1 MNRSEILRRL
11 SVMERRS
18 FMSGFPCSFS
28 DVRAAVSWLVVI
40 LMQPVCRT
48 GSERGG
54 ATDRG
59 RASVFLGTS
68 WCLLTGRDAVMH
80 RSNVACPQRSTA
92 VGRVLVSLITI
103 LGLGFSA
110 RAQETLPKH
119 PEGEERKVGRLS
131 SELLSAPEPRL
142 MMGGFA
148 SLRKWIDAWE
158 IVASEETK
166 GLGNASGA
174 VCVTLRYGGRII
186 GRSVEIGGP
195 DALERAARNVMK
207 DAAGFFGEKG
217 KPKNAG
223 RIAISLEAAGALLP
237 YQPSSYDDTDLE
249 IPAGVD
255 GVGARV
261 GVADRE
267 RLRLVFPSMML
278 TFGHGAD
285 RTVGSGG
292 QSPGDALA
300 ACAANVLEDPAVGI
314 RSDSA
319 NDPVKLMRERKVTF
333 YRFEVSQLAQISPA
347 EAPVFL
353 YRQGKVFQE
362 RDVNVAAMKAWAD
375 GLANHLLSRVSM
387 HDKGA
392 LVSGLYSP
400 VSGACV
406 PRAEIAEQALIGLAL
421 ARAAQSGV
429 LTAEAAGKSLEAARA
444 IVRDLAAEESEK
456 RKIATSTIASAAL
469 LLTVQALA
477 SDAPE
482 ARNAI
487 EAARREVRNV
497 LEGPVRSPSVS
508 ALAAWAAMGVEGR
521 PELLAAAKSAVPAIF
536 RATPVEKLAAAM
548 PWIVMAARSAEPE
561 GEIASSVALD
571 QWRDLVFKFVM
582 RPQDAG
588 TDGEDLIG
596 GLVFTG
602 SRAPL
607 PSAQSLR
614 VIAGLAAMLND
625 NRLTPPADRAAEIAR
640 LVPSL
645 RFVRQLM
652 SDEYTGTMFVDPLR
666 AEWGVRNSLWD
677 QRMSGEASALAL
689 ITLCEAIEGAER
701 GN

>member
-1 MNRSEILRRL
+1 MNRSETLRRL

-18 FMSGFPCSFS
+18 FMSGFPYSFL
-28 DVRAAVSWLVVI
+28 DVRAAVSWLVVY
-40 LMQPVCRT
+40 LMQRVCR
-48 GSERGG
+48 SRV
-54 ATDRG
+54 AVVIDRWWG
-59 RASVFLGTS
+59 MESFFLGTWRFS
-68 WCLLTGRDAVMH
+68 GAGCVGMLHCR
-80 RSNVACPQRSTA
+80 NVGCSQRPT
-92 VGRVLVSLITI
+92 VSGFAARCLITAMTVCAPV
-103 LGLGFSA
+103 L
-110 RAQETLPKH
+110 AQDTLPKH
-119 PEGEERKVGRLS
+119 PDGEERKVAALS
-131 SELLSAPEPRL
+131 QELLGAPEPKL

-148 SLRKWIDAWE
+148 SLRKWIDSWE
-158 IVASEETK
+158 VVPSDEAK
-166 GLGNASGA
+166 ALGNSSGA
-174 VCVTLRYGGRII
+174 LCVTLRYGGRVV

-217 KPKNAG
+217 KPKNAS
-223 RIAISLEAAGALLP
+223 RIAISLEAAGALIP

-249 IPAGVD
+249 IPAGID
-255 GVGARV
+255 GVGARA
-261 GVADRE
+261 GEGDRE

-314 RSDSA
+314 RSDAGS
-319 NDPVKLMRERKVTF
+319 DPAKLMRDRKVTF
-333 YRFEVSQLAQISPA
+333 YRFEVTQLAQVSPA

-353 YRQGKVFQE
+353 YRQGKIFQE
-362 RDVNVAAMKAWAD
+362 RDVNGAAMKAWAD
-375 GLANHLLSRVSM
+375 GLATHLLSRVSI
-387 HDKGA
+387 HNKGA

-406 PRAEIAEQALIGLAL
+406 PRAEIAEQALIGMAL

-429 LTAEAAGKSLEAARA
+429 LTADAAAKSLEAARA
-444 IVRDLAAEESEK
+444 IVRDLSTADSEK
-456 RKIATSTIASAAL
+456 RKIETSTIASAAL

-477 SDAPE
+477 IEAPE
-482 ARNAI
+482 AQNALA
-487 EAARREVRNV
+487 AARQEVRSV
-497 LEGPVRSPSVS
+497 LEGPVRSPSIS
-508 ALAAWAAMGVEGR
+508 ALAAWAAAGVEGN
-521 PELLAAAKSAVPAIF
+521 PELAAAAKNAVPAIF
-536 RATPVEKLAAAM
+536 RAAPVEKLAVAM
-548 PWIVMAARSAEPE
+548 PWIVMAVRSVEPE
-561 GEIASSVALD
+561 GEITSGAVLD

-582 RPQDAG
+582 LPQDAG
-588 TDGEDLIG
+588 TDGEDLVG

-625 NRLTPPADRAAEIAR
+625 DRLTPPADRGKEIAR

-666 AEWGVRNSLWD
+666 AEWGVRNSMWD
-677 QRMSGEASALAL
+677 QRMSGEASAFAL

-701 GN
+701 GK

>member
-18 FMSGFPCSFS
+18 FMSGFPYSFL
-28 DVRAAVSWLVVI
+28 DVRAALSWLVVI
-40 LMQPVCRT
+40 LMQRVCRID
-48 GSERGG
+48 SGG
-54 ATDRG
+54 AGTMARGNDR
-59 RASVFLGTS
+59 VFLGTWRFS
-68 WCLLTGRDAVMH
+68 GATREVLMRCR
-80 RSNVACPQRSTA
+80 NVRCSQHSTA
-92 VGRVLVSLITI
+92 GSWLGACLITLLI
-103 LGLGFSA
+103 GGGAL
-110 RAQETLPKH
+110 AQETLPKH
-119 PEGEERKVGRLS
+119 PDGEERKVERIS
-131 SELLSAPEPRL
+131 QELLSAPEPKL

-148 SLRKWIDAWE
+148 SLRKWIDGWDV
-158 IVASEETK
+158 VASEAAK
-166 GLGNASGA
+166 ALGNSSGA
-174 VCVTLRYGGRII
+174 VCVTLRYGGRVV
-186 GRSVEIGGP
+186 GRSVEVGGP

-207 DAAGFFGEKG
+207 DALGFFGEKG
-217 KPKNAG
+217 KPKHAD
-223 RIAISLEAAGALLP
+223 RIAISLEAAGALIP
-237 YQPSSYDDTDLE
+237 YQPSSYDDSDLE
-249 IPAGVD
+249 IPAGLD
-255 GVGARV
+255 GVGARA
-261 GVADRE
+261 GERDRE

-278 TFGHGAD
+278 TFGHGAE

-314 RSDSA
+314 RSDST
-319 NDPVKLMRERKVTF
+319 NDPAKLMRDRKVTF

-353 YRQGKVFQE
+353 FRQGKVFQE
-362 RDVNVAAMKAWAD
+362 RDVSVAAMKTWAD
-375 GLANHLLSRVSM
+375 GLANHLLSRVSV

-406 PRAEIAEQALIGLAL
+406 PRAEIAEQALIGMAL

-429 LTAEAAGKSLEAARA
+429 LTAEAAGKSMEAARA

-456 RKIATSTIASAAL
+456 RRIETSPIASAAL

-477 SDAPE
+477 TDAPE
-482 ARNAI
+482 ARGAI

-508 ALAAWAAMGVEGR
+508 ALAAWAAMGVEGK
-521 PELLAAAKSAVPAIF
+521 PELLVAAKSAVPAIF
-536 RATPVEKLAAAM
+536 RAAPVEKLAAAM
-548 PWIVMAARSAEPE
+548 PWIVMAARSVDPE
-561 GEIASSVALD
+561 GAIASGVALD

-588 TDGEDLIG
+588 RDGEDLVG

-602 SRAPL
+602 SKAPL

-625 NRLTPPADRAAEIAR
+625 NRLTSPADRGAEIAR

>member
-18 FMSGFPCSFS
+18 FMSGTPYSFS
-28 DVRAAVSWLVVI
+28 DVRAALSWLVVL
-40 LMQPVCRT
+40 LMQRVCRNEAPA
-48 GSERGG
+48 GHDHCG
-54 ATDRG
+54 AR
-59 RASVFLGTS
+59 RLVFLGTWRFS
-68 WCLLTGRDAVMH
+68 GAMQEVLMRRRNVHCSQHSTGGIRAL
-80 RSNVACPQRSTA
+80 AC
-92 VGRVLVSLITI
+92 LITLLALCVPA
-103 LGLGFSA
+103 LG
-110 RAQETLPKH
+110 QETLPKH
-119 PEGEERKVGRLS
+119 PDGEERKVDRIS
-131 SELLSAPEPRL
+131 QELLSAPEPKL

-148 SLRKWIDAWE
+148 SLRKWIDAWD
-158 IVASEETK
+158 VVPSEETK
-166 GLGNASGA
+166 ALGNASGA
-174 VCVTLRYGGRII
+174 VCVTLRYGGRVV
-186 GRSVEIGGP
+186 GRSVEVGGP

-207 DAAGFFGEKG
+207 DALGFFGEKG
-217 KPKNAG
+217 KPKNAA
-223 RIAISLEAAGALLP
+223 RIAISLEAAGALVP
-237 YQPSSYDDTDLE
+237 YQPSSYDDSDLE
-249 IPAGVD
+249 IPAGID
-255 GVGARV
+255 GVGARA
-261 GVADRE
+261 GERDRE

-319 NDPVKLMRERKVTF
+319 NDPSKLMRDRKVTF
-333 YRFEVSQLAQISPA
+333 YRFEVTQLAQISPA

-353 YRQGKVFQE
+353 FRQGKVFQE
-362 RDVNVAAMKAWAD
+362 RDVNVAAMKTWAD
-375 GLANHLLSRVSM
+375 GLANHLLSRISI

-400 VSGACV
+400 ISGACV
-406 PRAEIAEQALIGLAL
+406 PRAEIGEQALIGMAL

-429 LTAEAAGKSLEAARA
+429 LSAEAAAKSLEAARA
-444 IVRDLAAEESEK
+444 IVRDLAVADSEK
-456 RKIATSTIASAAL
+456 RKIETSPIASAAL

-477 SDAPE
+477 TEAPE
-482 ARNAI
+482 AKGAI
-487 EAARREVRNV
+487 EAARREVRSV

-508 ALAAWAAMGVEGR
+508 ALAAWAASGVEGK

-536 RATPVEKLAAAM
+536 RAAPVEKLAAAM
-548 PWIVMAARSAEPE
+548 PWIVMAARSVEPD

-588 TDGEDLIG
+588 TDGEDLVG

>member
-1 MNRSEILRRL
+1 MH
-11 SVMERRS
+11 
-18 FMSGFPCSFS
+18 
-28 DVRAAVSWLVVI
+28 
-40 LMQPVCRT
+40 CRNVDCLQHPT
-48 GSERGG
+48 AG
-54 ATDRG
+54 A
-59 RASVFLGTS
+59 
-68 WCLLTGRDAVMH
+68 
-80 RSNVACPQRSTA
+80 
-92 VGRVLVSLITI
+92 RVLACLITLVAACVPA
-103 LGLGFSA
+103 LG
-110 RAQETLPKH
+110 QETLPKH
-119 PEGEERKVGRLS
+119 PEGEERKVERLS
-131 SELLSAPEPRL
+131 PELLSAPEPKL

-148 SLRKWIDAWE
+148 SLRKWIDGWD
-158 IVASEETK
+158 VAASDEAK
-166 GLGNASGA
+166 ALGDSSGA
-174 VCVTLRYGGRII
+174 VCVTLRYGGRVV
-186 GRSVEIGGP
+186 GRSVEVGGP

-207 DAAGFFGEKG
+207 DALGFFGEKG
-217 KPKNAG
+217 KPKHAD
-223 RIAISLEAAGALLP
+223 RLAISLEAAGALIP
-237 YQPSSYDDTDLE
+237 YQPSSYDDSDLE
-249 IPAGVD
+249 IPAGLD
-255 GVGARV
+255 GVGARA
-261 GVADRE
+261 GERDRE

-314 RSDSA
+314 RGDTA
-319 NDPVKLMRERKVTF
+319 NDPERLMRDRKVTF

-353 YRQGKVFQE
+353 FRQGKVFQE
-362 RDVNVAAMKAWAD
+362 RDVNVAAMKTWAD
-375 GLANHLLSRVSM
+375 GLANHLLSRISI

-406 PRAEIAEQALIGLAL
+406 PRAEIAEQALIGMAL

-429 LTAEAAGKSLEAARA
+429 LTADVAGKSLDAARA
-444 IVRDLAAEESEK
+444 IVRDLAAGESEK
-456 RKIATSTIASAAL
+456 RKIETSPIASAAL

-477 SDAPE
+477 TDAPE
-482 ARNAI
+482 AKGAI

-497 LEGPVRSPSVS
+497 LEGPVRSPSVT
-508 ALAAWAAMGVEGR
+508 ALAAWAAAGVEGK

-536 RATPVEKLAAAM
+536 RAAPVEKLAAAM
-548 PWIVMAARSAEPE
+548 PWIVMAVRSVEPE
-561 GEIASSVALD
+561 GEIASGVALD
-571 QWRDLVFKFVM
+571 QWRDLVYKFVM

-588 TDGEDLIG
+588 RDGEDLVG

-625 NRLTPPADRAAEIAR
+625 NRLTPPADRGVEIAR

-666 AEWGVRNSLWD
+666 AEWGVRNSMWD

-701 GN
+701 GK